1 MMRQKDFLDI
11 LDIFYL
17 DIFNWN
23 KLYFFNKLME
33 SNKVFVHI

>member
-23 KLYFFNKLME
+23 KLYFFNQLVD
-33 SNKVFVHI
+33 SYKVFVYI